1 MLAVFFVAG
10 SCPIPWLTRRPAV
23 SPTPTV
29 TVAGD
34 AKTGIVRRAI
44 LVACCLAAVA
54 VPAPNALTAAISL
67 AGIIGGLGA
76 PFGLVATALIS
87 LIAWYP
93 VLICSVVQPYAIL
106 VNISAVFG
114 DTAHNAI

>member
-10 SCPIPWLTRRPAV
+10 SCPIPWLMRKPAP
-23 SPTPTV
+23 SPAPTA

-34 AKTGIVRRAI
+34 AKTGMVRRAI

-54 VPAPNALTAAISL
+54 VAAPNDLTATMSL

-76 PFGLVATALIS
+76 PFGLLATILIS
-87 LIAWYP
+87 LIA
-93 VLICSVVQPYAIL
+93 
-106 VNISAVFG
+106 
-114 DTAHNAI
+114 